1 MRLRVRGP
9 AGQSAITLLPDC
21 TVGYLQRRIT
31 EITSIAKPDIKFGY
45 PPKPLS
51 LDSHEDTARLSE
63 IGIKLDGEQLIVSQK
78 VGTPETAD
86 NYHEKTKYPE
96 SANGKANPRHYNISP
111 TRSTAINGQSSF
123 SFADVG
129 VAPPHPPL
137 SKPKPAAG
145 SHKPNAPLSL
155 SRKPTTMATEPPEIP
170 LPTHSSTLTLRIM
183 PDDNS
188 CLFRAFGSAF
198 FGAMDNMQELR
209 SVIAQTIQSQPDKYP
224 AVVLEKSQD
233 DYCRWIQS
241 ENSWGGFIELDIL
254 SKYFNIEICS
264 IDVQTLRVDRFNEG
278 SSQRCILVYSGI
290 HYDVIARSPSDP
302 PFKSSYAPPEF
313 DVKIF
318 EASEEVVLEA
328 AVGLCQGL
336 QARHYFTDT
345 AAFEIACNICGH
357 LCVGEKG
364 ATEHAKATGHYDFGE
379 AA

>member
-9 AGQSAITLLPDC
+9 AGQSVIVLDSDSTIGDL
-21 TVGYLQRRIT
+21 RKEIT
-31 EITSIAKPDIKFGY
+31 ENTSIARPDIKLGY
-45 PPKPLS
+45 PPKPLL
-51 LDSHEDTARLSE
+51 LDSYDDAVRLSDLHT
-63 IGIKLDGEQLIVSQK
+63 KLDGEQLIVSQN
-78 VGTPETAD
+78 VGLSVKANKGLEKPEAPETQTG
-86 NYHEKTKYPE
+86 KTILSQYIQSSTKPTV
-96 SANGKANPRHYNISP
+96 NI
-111 TRSTAINGQSSF
+111 RQSSF

-129 VAPPHPPL
+129 VAPPSSRQNL
-137 SKPKPAAG
+137 APKPQ
-145 SHKPNAPLSL
+145 KPQAPLSL
-155 SRKPTTMATEPPEIP
+155 TRKPSAMATEPPEIP
-170 LPTHSSTLTLRIM
+170 LPTHNSTLTLRIM

-224 AVVLEKSQD
+224 AVVLEKNPD
-233 DYCRWIQS
+233 DYCRWIQT

-264 IDVQTLRVDRFNEG
+264 IDVQTLRIDRFNEG
-278 SSQRCILVYSGI
+278 TPQRCILVYSGI

-302 PFKSSYAPPEF
+302 PFQSSYAPPEF

-318 EASEEVVLEA
+318 GSDEDVVLEA
-328 AVGLCQGL
+328 AVELCKVLQG
-336 QARHYFTDT
+336 RHYFTDT
-345 AAFEIACNICGH
+345 ASFEINCNVCGH

>member
-1 MRLRVRGP
+1 MHLRVRGP
-9 AGQSAITLLPDC
+9 AGQSVITLDSDS
-21 TVGYLQRRIT
+21 TVGDLRTRIIET
-31 EITSIAKPDIKFGY
+31 TSIERPDIKIGY
-45 PPKPLS
+45 PPRPLS
-51 LDSHEDTARLSE
+51 LEGYGDILPLSD
-63 IGIKLDGEQLIVSQK
+63 LDIQLNGEQLIVSQT
-78 VGTPETAD
+78 VGTNVNID
-86 NYHEKTKYPE
+86 NHHQKTKASGPKSAPE
-96 SANGKANPRHYNISP
+96 NSKPNSQP
-111 TRSTAINGQSSF
+111 STEPSIINNQSSF

-129 VAPPHPPL
+129 TAPPYAPPPITN
-137 SKPKPAAG
+137 SVARKP
-145 SHKPNAPLSL
+145 STPLSL
-155 SRKPTTMATEPPEIP
+155 TRKPATMATEPPEVP
-170 LPTHSSTLTLRIM
+170 LPSHSSTMTLRIM

-209 SVIAQTIQSQPDKYP
+209 SIIAQTIQSQPDKYP
-224 AVVLEKSQD
+224 AVVLDKKPD
-233 DYCRWIQS
+233 DYCRWIQT
-241 ENSWGGFIELDIL
+241 EDAWGGFIELEIL
-254 SKYFNIEICS
+254 SKYFAIEICS

-328 AVGLCQGL
+328 AVELCKVLQG
-336 QARHYFTDT
+336 RHYFTDT
-345 AAFEIACNICGH
+345 AAFEINCNVCGH
-357 LCVGEKG
+357 LCIGEKG

>member
-9 AGQSAITLLPDC
+9 AGQSVIVLDSNNTIGDL
-21 TVGYLQRRIT
+21 RKRIT
-31 EITSIAKPDIKFGY
+31 ETTSIVRPDIKLGY
-45 PPKPLS
+45 PPKPLL
-51 LDSHEDTARLSE
+51 LDSCDDSVPLSDFHTQ
-63 IGIKLDGEQLIVSQK
+63 LDGEQLIVSQNLGLAVVANK
-78 VGTPETAD
+78 G
-86 NYHEKTKYPE
+86 HEKPE
-96 SANGKANPRHYNISP
+96 ASESQTGKASSSQYMQSS
-111 TRSTAINGQSSF
+111 TRPAVTTNGQPSF

-129 VAPPHPPL
+129 VAPPS
-137 SKPKPAAG
+137 SKPNNSASKPP
-145 SHKPNAPLSL
+145 KPNTPLSL
-155 SRKPTTMATEPPEIP
+155 TRKPSAMATEPPEVP
-170 LPTHSSTLTLRIM
+170 LPTHNSTLTLRIM

-224 AVVLEKSQD
+224 AVVLEKNPD
-233 DYCRWIQS
+233 DYCRWIQT

-254 SKYFNIEICS
+254 SKYFGIEICS
-264 IDVQTLRVDRFNEG
+264 VDVQTLRIDRFNEG
-278 SSQRCILVYSGI
+278 APQRCILVYSGI

-318 EASEEVVLEA
+318 EADEEIVLEA
-328 AVGLCQGL
+328 AVELCKVLQG
-336 QARHYFTDT
+336 RHYFTDT
-345 AAFEIACNICGH
+345 ASFEINCNVCGH